1 MPIKNT
7 DITLLC
13 RVIDNY
19 GDIGVV
25 FRLAKA
31 LSKILPE
38 KGAGLRLIVDNLT
51 TFSELSPGL
60 DPSKKVQKHRGWTV
74 CQWDAAEEGRA
85 LYEKVPPL
93 VILECFACGRP
104 EWLDDLLFD
113 KTLQARR
120 PKPVQIINLEYLTAE
135 PYAEDFHKLQSL
147 TRSAQVRKVNFM
159 PGFTEKTGG
168 LILDENVQAAPCGK
182 ASNPDGSKAAP
193 GKSTEGKV
201 PAPSDC
207 KDSLLPETC
216 DNNTFSVLIFSYQ
229 RDFTTIAEAL
239 AAFSDK
245 LCQDNSSLLSV
256 LHSKTLSSDS
266 YGTRKIRLLSA
277 PGKSRIP
284 FSQAWGKRSPSP
296 EELPF
301 LPQDQWDK
309 MLYQADFL
317 FIRGEDS
324 LSRACLSGKPFVWQA
339 YPQSEMY
346 HLVKVQA
353 LLDRMERHF
362 SHEDFILLR
371 DYWLWYNGKNE
382 NKEYDSKAALLEILI
397 RYDKMKESFTAFSK
411 SLLKNG
417 NLADHLMTFI
427 EEIV

>member
-7 DITLLC
+7 DLTLLC
-13 RVIDNY
+13 RVVDNY

-25 FRLAKA
+25 YRLAKA
-31 LSKILPE
+31 LSRLLPSE
-38 KGAGLRLIVDNLT
+38 GAGLKLIVDNLT
-51 TFSELSPGL
+51 TFAELSPGL
-60 DPSKKVQKHRGWTV
+60 DPSKKLQTHKGWTV
-74 CQWDAAEEGRA
+74 CQWDAEKEGRA
-85 LYEKVPPL
+85 LYEEEEPL

-135 PYAEDFHKLQSL
+135 PYAEEFHKLQSL
-147 TRSAQVRKVNFM
+147 TRSAQVKKVNFL

-168 LILDENVQAAPCGK
+168 LILDENALTATCGN
-182 ASNPDGSKAAP
+182 ASHPDGSKAAP
-193 GKSTEGKV
+193 GTSPDGKV

-207 KDSLLPETC
+207 NCSHLPETS
-216 DNNTFSVLIFSYQ
+216 DKGTFSVLIFSYE
-229 RDFTTIAEAL
+229 RDFITIAEAL
-239 AAFSDK
+239 CVFSEK
-245 LCQDNSSLLSV
+245 V
-256 LHSKTLSSDS
+256 
-266 YGTRKIRLLSA
+266 RILSA

-284 FSQAWGKRSPSP
+284 FREAWGKRSPPP

-301 LPQDQWDK
+301 LPQEEWDK
-309 MLYQADFL
+309 MLYQTDFL

-324 LSRACLSGKPFVWQA
+324 LSRACLSGKPFVWHA

-362 SHEDFILLR
+362 SPDDFALLR
-371 DYWLWYNGKNE
+371 DYWLWYNGKQADT
-382 NKEYDSKAALLEILI
+382 EYDSRAALLEILK
-397 RYDKMKESFTAFSK
+397 RYEQMKASFMDFSES
-411 SLLKNG
+411 LIKNG
-417 NLADHLMTFI
+417 NLAEHLMTFI
-427 EEIV
+427 EEMV